1 MLSRFFTVIL
11 KVNIIWLRNLRQVN
25 TLTVVKCKLTCAY
38 LTLFKKLLLKLCN
51 LSSCRSSEHCFRM
64 WCTHVYMR
72 GSVIICEKMPEIS
85 AEEDPLTWWR
95 THETTLPH
103 LVQFAKKYLFI
114 SASSSASECVFSA
127 LPQDIFVH
135 VKYTSLSCS
144 RLVIFIFKKKIKNY
158 PLNIVAVFFSVVS
171 KMVSNIDIFQGIV
184 SKLEI
189 PVSWQHYMAMC
200 CTIHQFKFLWH
211 K

>member
-1 MLSRFFTVIL
+1 MSIQ
-11 KVNIIWLRNLRQVN
+11 W
-25 TLTVVKCKLTCAY
+25 A
-38 LTLFKKLLLKLCN
+38 LF
-51 LSSCRSSEHCFRM
+51 S
-64 WCTHVYMR
+64 HVR

-103 LVQFAKKYLFI
+103 LVQFAKKYLCI

-127 LPQDIFVH
+127 LPQYIFVH

-144 RLVIFIFKKKIKNY
+144 RLVIFIFFF
-158 PLNIVAVFFSVVS
+158 LFNIVAVFISVVS

-189 PVSWQHYMAMC
+189 PVSWQH
-200 CTIHQFKFLWH
+200 
-211 K
+211 

>member
-1 MLSRFFTVIL
+1 MSVVLFFSTVIL

-38 LTLFKKLLLKLCN
+38 LTLFKILLLKFCN

-64 WCTHVYMR
+64 WNVR

-103 LVQFAKKYLFI
+103 LAQFAKKYLCI

-127 LPQDIFVH
+127 LPQDIFV
-135 VKYTSLSCS
+135 KYTSLSCS
-144 RLVIFIFKKKIKNY
+144 RLVIFIFK
-158 PLNIVAVFFSVVS
+158 
-171 KMVSNIDIFQGIV
+171 
-184 SKLEI
+184 
-189 PVSWQHYMAMC
+189 
-200 CTIHQFKFLWH
+200 
-211 K
+211 

>member
-1 MLSRFFTVIL
+1 M
-11 KVNIIWLRNLRQVN
+11 
-25 TLTVVKCKLTCAY
+25 
-38 LTLFKKLLLKLCN
+38 
-51 LSSCRSSEHCFRM
+51 
-64 WCTHVYMR
+64 THVYMR

-103 LVQFAKKYLFI
+103 LAQFAKKYLCI

-144 RLVIFIFKKKIKNY
+144 RLVIFIFK
-158 PLNIVAVFFSVVS
+158 
-171 KMVSNIDIFQGIV
+171 
-184 SKLEI
+184 
-189 PVSWQHYMAMC
+189 
-200 CTIHQFKFLWH
+200 
-211 K
+211 